1 MQNVPIESLGLFAG
15 LPKMFSKHF
24 SSVLKPRNKEVPKL
38 LEPTWLSSSDIWQQI
53 TELKQQKNNTDY
65 SFPYSFFKLLN
76 VNTGMATDQ
85 FNHMAKNLYR
95 MGMFGKANQS
105 GVCNVHRFIPTDFH
119 IEVTFLS
126 DSYQE
131 VLDYINKWHFVA
143 MGQRLNSNWLYDGIT
158 LSVRVDME
166 TGVNVSEEENAV
178 ESVNYY
184 DVKTNLIVR
193 GFSSENN
200 KDYGQETV
208 SVLRK
213 LVIRQID
220 AATSFPSLS
229 VGGKPSLAA
238 AIKKQTDAGEQKIIL
253 NEFVIDLESENTI
266 LVEDVYEYNDK

>member
-1 MQNVPIESLGLFAG
+1 
-15 LPKMFSKHF
+15 
-24 SSVLKPRNKEVPKL
+24 
-38 LEPTWLSSSDIWQQI
+38 
-53 TELKQQKNNTDY
+53 
-65 SFPYSFFKLLN
+65 
-76 VNTGMATDQ
+76 
-85 FNHMAKNLYR
+85 
-95 MGMFGKANQS
+95 
-105 GVCNVHRFIPTDFH
+105 
-119 IEVTFLS
+119 
-126 DSYQE
+126 
-131 VLDYINKWHFVA
+131 

-200 KDYGQETV
+200 KDYEQETV

-213 LVIRQID
+213 LVIRQVD